1 MSNKSTNILAT
12 GLLVFTFFFA
22 LFSMAG
28 DSLTMDELA
37 HLPAGYSYLT
47 QKDMRLN
54 PEHPP
59 LIKDISAI
67 PLLFIPGI
75 NFPSEIKSWSQDVN
89 SQWDFGNNFLF
100 HSGNPADQMIFWARI
115 PMILFLIL
123 LGFYVFKWTREIFGN
138 KGAILS
144 LILFCFSPT
153 LLAHCRLVTT
163 DVGAATGAFIATY
176 YFVKYLKN
184 NTWKN
189 LIFAGVALG
198 IAELLKFS
206 LILLFPAFGILLLVW
221 VAVRSSYF
229 KKFVID
235 FLRALPNFI
244 MMVVVC
250 FAVIWVVY
258 QYHTWNLPPERQ
270 ASDTQTILSSFGS
283 RAIANTVIWMADK
296 PVLRPLAQYFLG
308 VCMILQRASGGNTT
322 FFMGEVSASGWKNYF
337 PVMYVIKEPLSFFI
351 LLITALLYSAWVNR
365 GPWWQSFWRKI
376 KDWVLSHFAE
386 FSMFLFVAIYW
397 ATSLTSNLNIG
408 VRHLLPV
415 FPFTILLVGGVT
427 SQWLKSPLFRLKII
441 FVALL
446 IAWQIIGVIAVYPYF
461 LSYFNELAGGPTNGY
476 IYAVDSNYDWGQDLK
491 RLVNW
496 TDENKID
503 KIYVDYFG
511 GADAKYYLKD
521 KWQSWWGT
529 RNPNEMPVGSYLAVS
544 ATLLQGGRG
553 VPVPGFGSQFGYYD
567 WLSSSGCQPI
577 RIGYSIF
584 VFHITGFIN
593 GYAQCSAQ

>member
-1 MSNKSTNILAT
+1 MSNRTTNILAA
-12 GLLVFTFFFA
+12 GLLIFTFFLA

-37 HLPAGYSYLT
+37 HLPAGYSYMT

-59 LIKDISAI
+59 LIKDLAAV

-75 NFPSEIKSWSQDVN
+75 NFPSDIKSWNEDIN
-89 SQWDFGNNFLF
+89 GQWDFGNSLLF
-100 HSGNPADQMIFWARI
+100 HSGNPVDQMIFWARL
-115 PMILFLIL
+115 PMIFILIL
-123 LGFYVFKWTREIFGN
+123 LGFYVFKWAREIFGN

-184 NTWKN
+184 NSWKN
-189 LIFAGVALG
+189 LIISGIALG
-198 IAELLKFS
+198 IAEMLKFS

-221 VAVRSSYF
+221 VAARSSYF

-235 FLRALPNFI
+235 FLAALPKFI
-244 MMVVVC
+244 LVIVVC
-250 FAVIWVVY
+250 FIMIWVVY
-258 QYHTWNLPPERQ
+258 LYHTWSLPAEKQ
-270 ASDTQTILSSFGS
+270 VTETQLILSSFGS
-283 RAIANTVIWMADK
+283 RTIANTVVWMADK
-296 PVLRPLAQYFLG
+296 PVLRPLGQYFLG

-322 FFMGEVSASGWKNYF
+322 YFLGEVSAAGWKNYF
-337 PVMYVIKEPLSFFI
+337 PVVYAIKEPLSFHI
-351 LLITALLYSAWVNR
+351 LLIIAILYFVWTNG
-365 GPWWQSFWRKI
+365 GPFWQEFWRKT
-376 KDWVLSHFAE
+376 KNWLLSHFAE
-386 FSMFLFVAIYW
+386 FSMLLFIAIYW
-397 ATSLTSNLNIG
+397 TTSLTSNLNIG
-408 VRHLLPV
+408 VRHLIPV

-427 SQWLKSPLFRLKII
+427 SQWLKPPLLWLKKL
-441 FVALL
+441 FVAILL
-446 IAWQIIGVIAVYPYF
+446 AWQAIGVIAVYPHF
-461 LSYFNELAGGPTNGY
+461 LSYFNELAGGPVNGY
-476 IYAVDSNYDWGQDLK
+476 VYAVDSNYDWGQDLK
-491 RLVNW
+491 RLVSW

-521 KWQSWWGT
+521 KYQSWWGT
-529 RNPNEMPVGSYLAVS
+529 RSPQELPVGSYLAVS

-553 VPVPGFGSQFGYYD
+553 VPVPGFDSPTGYYN
-567 WLSSSGCQPI
+567 WLSSSNCQPI

-593 GYAQCSAQ
+593 GFAQCSAE

>member
-1 MSNKSTNILAT
+1 
-12 GLLVFTFFFA
+12 
-22 LFSMAG
+22 
-28 DSLTMDELA
+28 MDELA

-75 NFPSEIKSWSQDVN
+75 NFPSEIKSWSQEIN

-100 HSGNPADQMIFWARI
+100 HSGNPADQMIFWAHI
-115 PMILFLIL
+115 PMILILIL
-123 LGFYVFKWTREIFGN
+123 LGFYVFKWAREIFGN

-163 DVGAATGAFIATY
+163 DVGAATGVFIATY

-184 NTWKN
+184 NSWKN
-189 LIFAGVALG
+189 LILAGVALG

-221 VAVRSSYF
+221 IAVRSSYF
-229 KKFVID
+229 KKFAID
-235 FLRALPNFI
+235 FLRALPSFI
-244 MMVVVC
+244 MVVVVC
-250 FAVIWVVY
+250 FAVIWIVY
-258 QYHTWNLPPERQ
+258 QYHTWNLPSERQ
-270 ASDTQTILSSFGS
+270 SSDTQTILSSFGS
-283 RAIANTVIWMADK
+283 RDIANTVVWMADK

-337 PVMYVIKEPLSFFI
+337 PVMYIIKEPLSFLI
-351 LLITALLYSAWVNR
+351 LLIIAILYFIWANSWRNSSGVKYLPSLLTNSSELRR
-365 GPWWQSFWRKI
+365 GCSLSFLRKRI
-376 KDWVLSHFAE
+376 KDWILAHFSE
-386 FSMFLFVAIYW
+386 FSMLLFVAIYW

-427 SQWLKSPLFRLKII
+427 SQWLKPPFFQIKRI
-441 FVALL
+441 FVAIL
-446 IAWQIIGVIAVYPYF
+446 IAWQVIGVMAVYPFF
-461 LSYFNELAGGPTNGY
+461 LSYYNELAGGPENGY

-496 TDENKID
+496 AGENNID

-529 RNPNEMPVGSYLAVS
+529 RNPNELPVGSYLAVS

-553 VPVPGFGSQFGYYD
+553 VPVPGFDSQTGYYN
-567 WLSSSGCQPI
+567 WLSGSGCEPI

-584 VFHITGFIN
+584 VFHVTGFIN
-593 GYAQCSAQ
+593 GYAQCSVE